1 MGESAATWKTIQP
14 AVAEFT
20 RVCAY
25 DRAGLGT
32 SDPDPKTDFRTARA
46 GGGGN
51 VATIHGL
58 ERSDDVTALVMELV
72 EGPPEKSETVFA
84 GWSERSG
91 TPRGTK
97 MTRVTH
103 AVLVATLLTVP
114 VLVER
119 GYAHHGA
126 GRYDP
131 RTNVTLEGRLTRL
144 DFVNPHSYVYFD
156 VVVDDGKVI
165 AMKCEMR
172 GATVLRRS
180 GWSPEMFVPGVS
192 IKLTAH
198 PHRDDPTA
206 CTVETLTLGPAAT
219 LERYQQL
226 SDAKSVNRAK
236 RPFRLPNGKPNL
248 AGDWAQEQQVLVTP
262 PGGRTGLVPI
272 SQVAAITAGRLA
284 MPDGPAGWFPPPV
297 TLTAAGRAAAEALRK
312 RPTSENPR
320 LSCQI
325 TSILFD
331 WVFDGTIN
339 RITQGA
345 NVITMA
351 YGAGLTRTVHMGM
364 DAHPDDIAPSRAGL
378 SIGRWDGDTL
388 VVDTVG
394 FEPGSLAGS
403 VPHSCVGG
411 NGSYRPRQRITCRAG
426 PRSPAMP

>member
-1 MGESAATWKTIQP
+1 
-14 AVAEFT
+14 
-20 RVCAY
+20 
-25 DRAGLGT
+25 
-32 SDPDPKTDFRTARA
+32 
-46 GGGGN
+46 
-51 VATIHGL
+51 
-58 ERSDDVTALVMELV
+58 
-72 EGPPEKSETVFA
+72 
-84 GWSERSG
+84 
-91 TPRGTK
+91 
-97 MTRVTH
+97 MTRMTH

-119 GYAHHGA
+119 AYAHHGA

-131 RTNVTLEGRLTRL
+131 RQNVEFEGKLTRL

-156 VVVDDGKVI
+156 VVGADGKVI
-165 AMKCEMR
+165 AMKCEHR
-172 GATVLRRS
+172 AATVLRRS
-180 GWSPEMFVPGVS
+180 GWSPEMFVPGTS
-192 IKLTAH
+192 IKVTGH

-206 CTVETLTLGPAAT
+206 CTVETLTLGQKPA

-226 SDAKSVNRAK
+226 SDAKSVNRTK
-236 RPFRLPNGKPNL
+236 RPFRLANGKPNL

-262 PGGRTGLVPI
+262 PGGRTALAPI
-272 SQVAAITAGRLA
+272 SQVAAIKAGKLP

-339 RITQGA
+339 RITQSA
-345 NVITMA
+345 NVIKME
-351 YGAGLTRTVHMGM
+351 YGAGLTRTVHMNM
-364 DAHPDDIAPSRAGL
+364 TAHPANVAPSRAGH

-403 VPHSCVGG
+403 VPHSSKLHVVERFTL
-411 NGSYRPRQRITCRAG
+411 N
-426 PRSPAMP
+426 PATLELTRGIVAEDPVYFADKYVDSDSVLPADAPFRVEACKELAPEYQQTGRN